1 MNRRLSCLSLLGREV
16 LILARSRED
25 LWERPK
31 LLFHIRKSVAMH
43 TDIRLAAVR
52 TNCFLSSRAEK
63 ARPGVSSYSRGQGS
77 KISARLAP

>member
-63 ARPGVSSYSRGQGS
+63 ARPGVSSYSRRSGV
-77 KISARLAP
+77 